1 MRKFAASYLKSFLV
15 KTKLWYEFF
24 SQGFPIIHFFM
35 CILNRN
41 FFFFLEP
48 QLIWEV
54 TKIKTTVMD
63 SIKF

>member
-1 MRKFAASYLKSFLV
+1 MREFAASYLKSFLV

-41 FFFFLEP
+41 IFFFWNHNLYGKS
-48 QLIWEV
+48 L
-54 TKIKTTVMD
+54 K
-63 SIKF
+63 